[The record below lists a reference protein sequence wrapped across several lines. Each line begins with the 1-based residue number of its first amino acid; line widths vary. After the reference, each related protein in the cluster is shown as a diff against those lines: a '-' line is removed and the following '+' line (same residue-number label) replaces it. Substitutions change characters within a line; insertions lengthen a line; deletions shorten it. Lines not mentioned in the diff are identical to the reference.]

1 MSTDLSQFP
10 ALLKTA
16 ETPRFAKGVELL
28 GGSRRLAA
36 GFVAATLMSFIAAC
50 SSFDDV
56 PVTPSTATDENPLT
70 QRPYGQ
76 GEKRVGT
83 LIDGGLTLGST
94 ADKTAGAQL
103 PVNKHIWRATLD
115 TISSLQFLTL
125 ASTDPYGGVIIT
137 DWGVAPESPDEQL
150 KVTAFI
156 TSAELKPQS
165 LNVQVNRQRRDPSG
179 AWVAAPVAEQTASQ
193 LEDAI
198 LTRARQLRIESGDSD
213 D

>member
-1 MSTDLSQFP
+1 MPTASLTSSILEHSGKRLRRTSAL
-10 ALLKTA
+10 ALL
-16 ETPRFAKGVELL
+16 FAGSMILAGCGGLEELPIEQTEP
-28 GGSRRLAA
+28 GK
-36 GFVAATLMSFIAAC
+36 
-50 SSFDDV
+50 
-56 PVTPSTATDENPLT
+56 ENPNT
-70 QRPYGQ
+70 GRPYQQ
-76 GEKRVGT
+76 GEKEVSG
-83 LIDGGLTLGST
+83 LFGGDILTTSANQGG
-94 ADKTAGAQL
+94 GAQL

-179 AWVAAPVAEQTASQ
+179 AWVAAPVSEQTASQ

-198 LTRARQLRIESGDSD
+198 LTRARQLRIESGDNED
-213 D
+213 